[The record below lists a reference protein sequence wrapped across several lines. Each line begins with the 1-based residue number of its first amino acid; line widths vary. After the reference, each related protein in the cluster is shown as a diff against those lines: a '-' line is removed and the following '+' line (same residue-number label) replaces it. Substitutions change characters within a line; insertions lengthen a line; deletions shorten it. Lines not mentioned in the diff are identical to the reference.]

1 MNERLS
7 TKTLKNRIKKA
18 STGKEYKKLVY
29 VVILLTYKENMISTV
44 RWASYINFDDKAYV
58 SDHIRKS
65 LSIERVMLNKSFKLL
80 NEETKKT
87 FEEKYGVLS
96 TDDLDIVECS
106 GQMVTEHSKVSAIN
120 EQLTEDVTKIIF
132 NKNGPYGAIS
142 ETSLFL
148 CKLHI
153 KNKETTFDYIFGD
166 PIPF

>member
-1 MNERLS
+1 MNERLNS
-7 TKTLKNRIKKA
+7 KVLKNKIRKA

-29 VVILLTYKENMISTV
+29 VVILLTYKEEMISTV

-87 FEEKYGVLS
+87 FEENYGVLS
-96 TDDLDIVECS
+96 TDDLNIVECS
-106 GQMVTEHSKVSAIN
+106 GQMVTDQSNITKIN
-120 EQLTEDVTKIIF
+120 EQLIDDVVKIIF
-132 NKNGPYGAIS
+132 NKNGPYGAIK